1 MLNQI
6 KRLSAIVNK
15 LSGICEYVG
24 KEDLLEAMSGDM
36 AKNGPYTLRT
46 LQRDIKT
53 IEEVFGMEIQNV
65 KGKGYCIVGRDPVYT
80 DRFKELLSEF
90 EILSTVALEL
100 RDTWLYHSG
109 AEEDDVQR

>member
-36 AKNGPYTLRT
+36 AENGPYTLRT

-53 IEEVFGMEIQNV
+53 IEAERTRM
-65 KGKGYCIVGRDPVYT
+65 
-80 DRFKELLSEF
+80 
-90 EILSTVALEL
+90 AL
-100 RDTWLYHSG
+100 G
-109 AEEDDVQR
+109 AAASSLTR

>member
-36 AKNGPYTLRT
+36 AENGAHVQNP
-46 LQRDIKT
+46 
-53 IEEVFGMEIQNV
+53 VFE
-65 KGKGYCIVGRDPVYT
+65 KLK
-80 DRFKELLSEF
+80 KLSY
-90 EILSTVALEL
+90 LS
-100 RDTWLYHSG
+100 
-109 AEEDDVQR
+109 

>member
-36 AKNGPYTLRT
+36 AENGPTLCGLFSVTSRP
-46 LQRDIKT
+46 LRRSS
-53 IEEVFGMEIQNV
+53 EW
-65 KGKGYCIVGRDPVYT
+65 
-80 DRFKELLSEF
+80 RFRMSKERG
-90 EILSTVALEL
+90 IA
-100 RDTWLYHSG
+100 
-109 AEEDDVQR
+109 

>member
-24 KEDLLEAMSGDM
+24 KEDLLEAMSGYM
-36 AKNGPYTLRT
+36 AENGPYTLRT

-65 KGKGYCIVGRDPVYT
+65 KGKGVLHSGQRPRLHRSVQGTSFRDRDPEYC
-80 DRFKELLSEF
+80 RLG
-90 EILSTVALEL
+90 L
-100 RDTWLYHSG
+100 RDT
-109 AEEDDVQR
+109 

>member
-36 AKNGPYTLRT
+36 AENGPYTLRT

-65 KGKGYCIVGRDPVYT
+65 KGKGYCIVA
-80 DRFKELLSEF
+80 
-90 EILSTVALEL
+90 EILFTPIGS
-100 RDTWLYHSG
+100 RNFFPSS
-109 AEEDDVQR
+109 RS